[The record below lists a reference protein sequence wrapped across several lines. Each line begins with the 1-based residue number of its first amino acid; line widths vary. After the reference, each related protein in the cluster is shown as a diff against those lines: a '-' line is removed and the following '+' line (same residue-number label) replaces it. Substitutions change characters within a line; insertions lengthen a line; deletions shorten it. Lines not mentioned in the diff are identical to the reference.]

1 MKSKQSRISL
11 LSILCV
17 LLSVMLLA
25 ASCVSAPTGN
35 GGSNE
40 TESDSG
46 TRAPEAPTKDPN
58 EDNGNGNG
66 DNTPPANNTYTI
78 EVKDNGGAP
87 IEGLRAQY
95 CNKTSGTC
103 NPILKKTDA
112 TGKTSFTLADGDSVD
127 NYYISITGYPTGSS
141 GNKTQAYYF
150 ADGANALEITLV
162 KYVVKADQNGTG
174 LADVKIEV
182 TAEGVSEAVAECDTA
197 ENGEAIFWLPA
208 GTYSASVVSSPAG
221 ASVNGDSTV
230 SFNSENKAQI
240 NYN

>member
-1 MKSKQSRISL
+1 MKSKQTRISL
-11 LSILCV
+11 LSLLCV

-25 ASCVSAPTGN
+25 VSCVSVPSGN
-35 GGSNE
+35 DGA
-40 TESDSG
+40 TESG
-46 TRAPEAPTKDPN
+46 TRAPETPTKDPSEDTGN
-58 EDNGNGNG
+58 ENG
-66 DNTPPANNTYTI
+66 DNTPPTNNTYTI
-78 EVKDNGGAP
+78 AVKDSSGNP

-112 TGKTSFTLADGDSVD
+112 TGTTTFTLADGDSVD
-127 NYYISITGYPTGSS
+127 NYYISITGYPTGAS

-150 ADGANALEITLV
+150 ADSATSLEITLV
-162 KYVVKADQNGTG
+162 KYVVKADKNGTG
-174 LADVKIEV
+174 VADVKIKV
-182 TAEGVSEAVAECDTA
+182 TAEGASDAVAECDTA

-208 GTYSASVVSSPAG
+208 GTYSAAVVSSPAG
-221 ASVNGDSTV
+221 ETVNGDATV